1 MIAVGVLSAC
11 AAHADDTALVVRI
24 NGAPTVVR
32 AGKSQPL
39 HRGDIVSPGDTV
51 DTDAASKVKI
61 LLADDSVLAIGPRS
75 RVTLQDFLL
84 APQNRTVHLEVL
96 AGRFKIAIAKFFGGT
111 TSYTVR
117 TPTALAGVRGTVLWG
132 DTDLDA
138 ICALEGTVDVRPLKE
153 AATPAQL
160 TTGECVHQMGSGR
173 TAPFAPSQQD
183 LSAYL
188 REVTLD

>member
-1 MIAVGVLSAC
+1 MPSTEKIVQRYRSWQWVLIAIGVLSVS
-11 AAHADDTALVVRI
+11 AAHADDTALVVRV

-84 APQNRTVHLEVL
+84 APRNRTVHLEVL

-138 ICALEGTVDVRPLKE
+138 ICALDGTVDVR
-153 AATPAQL
+153 
-160 TTGECVHQMGSGR
+160 R
-173 TAPFAPSQQD
+173 TSRWGHARRSESTAI
-183 LSAYL
+183 LSWSIS
-188 REVTLD
+188 RRRR